1 MMMMMMWLSCL
12 QELRWGLP
20 RAITATTGAWECGWY
35 LVGTQQT
42 STQQKNF
49 GMQPIRGSK
58 APDMTKQAN
67 SPNRRFETR
76 LLVSTFFG
84 WTVESTCSNWD
95 TPNTWIVFQLKSTE
109 DMKIWFEV
117 VEGCFVPSFQ
127 AGKLFC
133 EHPMCFAPCK
143 CDLIVMWLV
152 RFACK
157 TASTT
162 LRARASAWAKFI
174 VVQNVVKQ
182 RSRIHILGCWMLG
195 SWWYLPLENMSD
207 AVQYQKDSRTH
218 SHPCILQV
226 KFASSGP
233 ADVGFGSE
241 LVFEESWKMEPLFG
255 MQLLYPCES
264 MCRGWKVD
272 TIHARSCPLF
282 EKSRHVGAG
291 SGEGS
296 GIFSVVRHKV
306 RARQSL
312 QAPLTRGMPEWHCVS
327 NSGWIGFWV
336 LAATWQSCCYCLFK
350 HSARLL
356 LPLKPSFQSVAMCSE
371 WPCL

>member
-1 MMMMMMWLSCL
+1 MHESVVDILLEPNKHQHSKEFLGCNRSVGQRL
-12 QELRWGLP
+12 QTWRNKQTPQIVGLKRDSLFRP
-20 RAITATTGAWECGWY
+20 
-35 LVGTQQT
+35 
-42 STQQKNF
+42 
-49 GMQPIRGSK
+49 
-58 APDMTKQAN
+58 
-67 SPNRRFETR
+67 
-76 LLVSTFFG
+76 FFG
-84 WTVESTCSNWD
+84 WTVESTLSNWD

-207 AVQYQKDSRTH
+207 AVQYQKRLAH
-218 SHPCILQV
+218 SL
-226 KFASSGP
+226 
-233 ADVGFGSE
+233 
-241 LVFEESWKMEPLFG
+241 
-255 MQLLYPCES
+255 
-264 MCRGWKVD
+264 
-272 TIHARSCPLF
+272 
-282 EKSRHVGAG
+282 
-291 SGEGS
+291 
-296 GIFSVVRHKV
+296 
-306 RARQSL
+306 
-312 QAPLTRGMPEWHCVS
+312 APLHFAG
-327 NSGWIGFWV
+327 
-336 LAATWQSCCYCLFK
+336 
-350 HSARLL
+350 
-356 LPLKPSFQSVAMCSE
+356 
-371 WPCL
+371 